1 MDELDLLKS
10 SWKNSQNSYP
20 KYNDE
25 ELYKMLHKK
34 STSIVKWIL
43 IISII
48 ELLFIT
54 ALDIFISK
62 NPEND
67 AILNKYHVYNTIKIL
82 TYIHYT
88 IVIGFVLIFYS
99 NFKKINVVDNLKNLM
114 TNILYVKKITNYYI
128 IYNLAVMAITSV
140 IYSIAAMIYD
150 PVIQQIGLT
159 KNKLALYIGFG
170 VGLTISFTALII
182 FFYFIYKLIYGRLIK
197 KLAANYEELKKL
209 DL

>member
-1 MDELDLLKS
+1 MDELDLLKN
-10 SWKNSQNSYP
+10 SWKNSQHNYP

-25 ELYKMLHKK
+25 DLYKMLHKK

-48 ELLFIT
+48 ELILIS
-54 ALDIFISK
+54 ALDIFIGN

-67 AILNKYHVYNTIKIL
+67 IILTKYHVYNVIKFL
-82 TYIHYT
+82 TYIHYV
-88 IVIGFVLIFYS
+88 IIIGFVFTFYI

-114 TNILYVKKITNYYI
+114 SNILFVKKITNYYI
-128 IYNLAVMAITSV
+128 MYNLVVMAITSI

-150 PVIQQIGLT
+150 PVIQQMAAVKDKMI
-159 KNKLALYIGFG
+159 LYIGFG
-170 VGLTISFTALII
+170 AGLTLSFSALIVV
-182 FFYFIYKLIYGRLIK
+182 FYFIYKLVYGRLIK
-197 KLAANYEELKKL
+197 KLAENYKELQKL

>member
-1 MDELDLLKS
+1 MDELDLLKN
-10 SWKNSQNSYP
+10 SWKNSQHNYP

-25 ELYKMLHKK
+25 DLYKMLHKK

-48 ELLFIT
+48 ELILISV
-54 ALDIFISK
+54 LDIFIGN

-67 AILNKYHVYNTIKIL
+67 IILTKYHVYNVIKFL
-82 TYIHYT
+82 TYIHYV
-88 IVIGFVLIFYS
+88 IIIGFVSTFYI

-114 TNILYVKKITNYYI
+114 SNILFVKKITNYYI
-128 IYNLAVMAITSV
+128 MYNLVVMAITSI

-150 PVIQQIGLT
+150 PVIQQMAAVKDKMI
-159 KNKLALYIGFG
+159 LYIGFG
-170 VGLTISFTALII
+170 AGLTLSFSALIVV
-182 FFYFIYKLIYGRLIK
+182 FYFIYKLVYGRLIK
-197 KLAANYEELKKL
+197 KLAENYKELQKL